1 MMKPG
6 KISSLKEIQLQVPEI
21 LQEYA
26 DNQELALIALA
37 NPLMALEKIGY
48 TFTPEAR
55 EEIEDRIRF
64 GKQGAEKFSQLKQSV
79 FEASGNKFDLQSAA
93 DIKTNVK
100 AILEKRSASG
110 KEDKSTAETISSARV
125 ESILKLLDQPVYR
138 KSNHETDPLS
148 AFIKDHP
155 VIEKLVELRKMEASQ
170 PRLADAKALDQI
182 LANREVLP
190 LKKIT
195 FRLHKSQ

>member
-1 MMKPG
+1 MKPG
-6 KISSLKEIQLQVPEI
+6 KISNLKEIQLQVPEI
-21 LQEYA
+21 LKEYA

-48 TFTPEAR
+48 SFTPEAR

-64 GKQGAEKFSQLKQSV
+64 GKQGAEKISQLKQSV
-79 FEASGNKFDLQSAA
+79 FETSGIKFNLKSTAEM
-93 DIKTNVK
+93 KTNVK
-100 AILEKRSASG
+100 AILLKRPASG
-110 KEDKSTAETISSARV
+110 NEDKSTSETINSTRI
-125 ESILKLLDQPVYR
+125 ESILKLLDQPVNR
-138 KSNHETDPLS
+138 KSSDETDPLT
-148 AFIKDHP
+148 AFINDHP
-155 VIEKLVELRKMEASQ
+155 VIEKLIEFRKMEASQ
-170 PRLADAKALDQI
+170 PRLADEKALDQI